1 MSASRD
7 EIALLAKIPAGKAI
21 WSLSGDEAREYY
33 EDKICNE
40 VDIIGGKYR
49 RVAHIEPIQ
58 HPDMGTAYA
67 LIFLREIRGCLRTPS
82 FFLSADA
89 AGAAL
94 MDVLVNDVN
103 PHMARPGGKII
114 TSGLAQSD
122 EKPDGKITKTGISW
136 RKVSKEWQK
145 RVTENP
151 DWVSKMV
158 QEMLKEMPWEL
169 GGAALEKHS
178 RGTMSAQELGE
189 SLLLIAKHHP
199 MSLVIAS
206 REFLRKSQISA
217 EVKAEMRGDAAKG
230 NENYADS
237 PTATEGFF
245 AIFSKSHLTPQEQ
258 KSVRRLLKKIPAAKL
273 MRELKM
279 RDAQEKDNAKRQE
292 IWNRQIE
299 LADKMDTRWA
309 VGIM

>member
-7 EIALLAKIPAGKAI
+7 EIALAKIPAGKAI

-33 EDKICNE
+33 EDKIRDE

-49 RVAHIEPIQ
+49 RVAHIAPIQ
-58 HPDMGTAYA
+58 HPDMGATYA
-67 LIFLREIRGCLRTPS
+67 LIFLREIRGGIPATS

-94 MDVLVNDVN
+94 MDGLVNDVK
-103 PHMARPGGKII
+103 PHMARPRGKII

-136 RKVSKEWQK
+136 RKVSKE
-145 RVTENP
+145 
-151 DWVSKMV
+151 
-158 QEMLKEMPWEL
+158 
-169 GGAALEKHS
+169 
-178 RGTMSAQELGE
+178 
-189 SLLLIAKHHP
+189 
-199 MSLVIAS
+199 
-206 REFLRKSQISA
+206 
-217 EVKAEMRGDAAKG
+217 

-245 AIFSKSHLTPQEQ
+245 GIFSKSHLTPQEQ

-273 MRELKM
+273 MRELKL
-279 RDAQEKDNAKRQE
+279 RDAQEKDNAKKQE

-299 LADKMDTRWA
+299 LADKMGTRGA